1 MTAANLLVLIPWLV
15 FAVGVAAIGWR
26 LLASRRGRRHRRDRG

>member
-1 MTAANLLVLIPWLV
+1 MTAANLLVLLPWLV

-26 LLASRRGRRHRRDRG
+26 LLVSRRGGGHRRDRR